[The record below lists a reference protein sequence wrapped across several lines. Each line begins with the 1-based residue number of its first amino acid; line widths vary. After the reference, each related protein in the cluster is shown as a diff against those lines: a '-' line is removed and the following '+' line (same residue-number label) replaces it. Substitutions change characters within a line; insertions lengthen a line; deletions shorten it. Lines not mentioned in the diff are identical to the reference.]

1 MCEPKWETAW
11 GDGNTFPE
19 GILQIHVPAKI
30 EASVFISNACTHR
43 KLSLPEF
50 SAQYLMSVFPGR
62 DSFIPYVFLSMMSS
76 SFSCSLLSLRF
87 HTFLLC
93 CFCAI
98 ILFKIK
104 FREKC
109 AKYVAW
115 LSNDH
120 SNPDIFLYNVFA
132 YPSVIPLIKSVAI
145 SILRY
150 KSSDSSVIPSD
161 SFALK

>member
-1 MCEPKWETAW
+1 MAGVESAVQYSSAVTDNSKLLVYSAAFVSSVS
-11 GDGNTFPE
+11 DFFPLPLLKTITPIMISIMTTIMAAAE
-19 GILQIHVPAKI
+19 AIKYPLCFFTHVDFLFLMFSYSPAFSHIL
-30 EASVFISNACTHR
+30 
-43 KLSLPEF
+43 L
-50 SAQYLMSVFPGR
+50 Y
-62 DSFIPYVFLSMMSS
+62 
-76 SFSCSLLSLRF
+76 
-87 HTFLLC
+87 C

-98 ILFKIK
+98 ILSRVK
-104 FREKC
+104 FSEKC
-109 AKYVAW
+109 VKYVTW